1 MGLLASSINSGAF
14 YESSQSK
21 IAGIQSEGQSSL
33 EQCLPK
39 DKNLLDSMHLCKI
52 KGIITAQEKM
62 CKQSHT
68 YKLMHQG
75 KYSTGVQKLSH
86 ALAKSGC
93 SQEQVGPMICMVGA
107 VMGIKVKGKL
117 SRCTV
122 LRTIHKGGVVAR
134 IQLGHEL
141 APAKSDLYLDYVI
154 EFSDSNLQ
162 ASLQVVMA
170 TLTEISHMIHAT
182 LCTRFQ

>member
-1 MGLLASSINSGAF
+1 
-14 YESSQSK
+14 
-21 IAGIQSEGQSSL
+21 
-33 EQCLPK
+33 
-39 DKNLLDSMHLCKI
+39 
-52 KGIITAQEKM
+52 
-62 CKQSHT
+62 
-68 YKLMHQG
+68 
-75 KYSTGVQKLSH
+75 
-86 ALAKSGC
+86 
-93 SQEQVGPMICMVGA
+93 MICMVGA

-122 LRTIHKGGVVAR
+122 LRTIHKGGVAAR

-162 ASLQVVMA
+162 VSLQVVMA
-170 TLTEISHMIHAT
+170 PLTEISHMIHAT